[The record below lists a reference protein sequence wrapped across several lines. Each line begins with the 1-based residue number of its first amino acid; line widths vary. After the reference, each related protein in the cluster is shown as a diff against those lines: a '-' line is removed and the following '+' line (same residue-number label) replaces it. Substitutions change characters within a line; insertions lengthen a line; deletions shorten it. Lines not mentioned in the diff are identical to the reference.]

1 MLSCCAVRNHLG
13 AHPWVCFD
21 AFRKA
26 QRNIWWLSREQGRG
40 QNIKAH
46 LVPLLPFLHYT
57 TLPEYLTKKAVWRW
71 HVCPRVFSPKSSCTK
86 LDGCGWLTPTV
97 FDPNKDYQNLCIG
110 WLACSYET
118 LNHLSCQNSK
128 NDNLSVCEGKS
139 QLQGVED
146 HKASS
151 VLPWPSSSL
160 SQFSSGSTSKKREQV
175 HYACS
180 PADKRS
186 Q

>member
-1 MLSCCAVRNHLG
+1 MLSCCAVRLFFLSSTTQHCQSILPKTSDPHL
-13 AHPWVCFD
+13 
-21 AFRKA
+21 
-26 QRNIWWLSREQGRG
+26 
-40 QNIKAH
+40 
-46 LVPLLPFLHYT
+46 
-57 TLPEYLTKKAVWRW
+57 
-71 HVCPRVFSPKSSCTK
+71 HVSPRVFSLRSSCTK

-151 VLPWPSSSL
+151 VLSWPSSSL